1 MSQELCEREALNL
14 HSEVKALQ
22 ETLGICYKDAAH
34 RLYMAEVEKME
45 VENDTNKKF
54 ADLRMKIDD
63 ILENEIYPRIDMID
77 KGIYEGKG

>member
-1 MSQELCEREALNL
+1 
-14 HSEVKALQ
+14 
-22 ETLGICYKDAAH
+22 
-34 RLYMAEVEKME
+34 MAEVEKME

-77 KGIYEGKG
+77 KGIYDGKG